1 MPSWSILA
9 MLVGGGAALVAQNVL
24 MARLSE
30 GAASPLTALLMN
42 SVVGVVVL
50 ATLSIVRGGPS
61 GLAEAAG
68 SLSPWSLVPGLL
80 GTFFVFVSL
89 AGYRTVG
96 AVPTIAVLV
105 ASQLFFGL
113 LADMLRGEVIEA
125 GSLVRSIIGV
135 ALLVTGSVLVIDR

>member
-30 GAASPLTALLMN
+30 GAGSPLTALLMN

-50 ATLSIVRGGPS
+50 ASLSIARAGPS
-61 GLAEAAG
+61 GLAETIG

-113 LADMLRGEVIEA
+113 LADMLRAEAIEA
-125 GSLVRSIIGV
+125 GNFARSIVGI
-135 ALLVTGSVLVIDR
+135 ALLVGGALLVVER

>member
-50 ATLSIVRGGPS
+50 ASLSIARAGPS
-61 GLAEAAG
+61 GLAEAIAG
-68 SLSPWSLVPGLL
+68 LSPWSLVPGLL

-105 ASQLFFGL
+105 ASQLLFGL
-113 LADMLRGEVIEA
+113 LADMLRVEVIEA
-125 GSLVRSIIGV
+125 ESLVRSLVGIV
-135 ALLVTGSVLVIDR
+135 LLLAGLFLVIDR

>member
-50 ATLSIVRGGPS
+50 ASLSIARAGPS
-61 GLAEAAG
+61 GLAEAIAG
-68 SLSPWSLVPGLL
+68 LPPWSLVPGLL

-105 ASQLFFGL
+105 ASQLLFGL
-113 LADMLRGEVIEA
+113 LADMLRVEVIEA
-125 GSLVRSIIGV
+125 ESLVRSLVGIV
-135 ALLVTGSVLVIDR
+135 LLLAGLFLVIDR

>member
-50 ATLSIVRGGPS
+50 ASLSIARAGPS
-61 GLAEAAG
+61 GLAEAIAG
-68 SLSPWSLVPGLL
+68 LSPWSLVPGLL

-96 AVPTIAVLV
+96 AVPTITVLV
-105 ASQLFFGL
+105 ASQLLFGL
-113 LADMLRGEVIEA
+113 FADAARAEA
-125 GSLVRSIIGV
+125 VEAESLVRSFVGI
-135 ALLVTGSVLVIDR
+135 ALLVGGALLVVDR

>member
-50 ATLSIVRGGPS
+50 ASLSIARAGPS
-61 GLAEAAG
+61 GLAEAIAG
-68 SLSPWSLVPGLL
+68 LSPWSLVPGLL

-105 ASQLFFGL
+105 ASQLLFGL
-113 LADMLRGEVIEA
+113 LADMLRVEVIDAESLA
-125 GSLVRSIIGV
+125 RSLVGIV
-135 ALLVTGSVLVIDR
+135 LLLAGLFLVIDR

>member
-1 MPSWSILA
+1 

-42 SVVGVVVL
+42 SVVGVAVL
-50 ATLSIVRGGPS
+50 AILSIVRAGPS
-61 GLAEAAG
+61 GLAEAICG
-68 SLSPWSLVPGLL
+68 LSPWSLVPGLL

-105 ASQLFFGL
+105 ASQLLFGL
-113 LADMLRGEVIEA
+113 LADMLRAEVIEA
-125 GSLVRSIIGV
+125 KSLVRSLFGGV
-135 ALLVTGSVLVIDR
+135 LLLAGLLLVIDR